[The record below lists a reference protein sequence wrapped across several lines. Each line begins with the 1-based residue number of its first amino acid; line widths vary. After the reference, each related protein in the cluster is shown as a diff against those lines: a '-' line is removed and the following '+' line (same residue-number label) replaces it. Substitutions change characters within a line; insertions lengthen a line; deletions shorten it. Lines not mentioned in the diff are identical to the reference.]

1 MTTERGARDGAP
13 SAAEAAAFDRL
24 FPMLNAFVNEM
35 SELSKKKPDG
45 VVSPLKI
52 RNINRLLT
60 DLGLLLDKDPSRAF
74 VEMLDEETLPQNSDA
89 VVLLSQWRAALS
101 QYKALH
107 YRDDPVTYQRR
118 WFTVEHAAS
127 RPAVTLDPS

>member
-1 MTTERGARDGAP
+1 MTTERGAWDGAP
-13 SAAEAAAFDRL
+13 STAEAAAFDRL
-24 FPMLNAFVNEM
+24 FPMLNAFVDEM

-60 DLGLLLDKDPSRAF
+60 NPGLLLDKDPSRAF

-89 VVLLSQWRAALS
+89 VVLLSQWRAALPR
-101 QYKALH
+101 YKAPPLP
-107 YRDDPVTYQRR
+107 R
-118 WFTVEHAAS
+118 
-127 RPAVTLDPS
+127 

>member
-1 MTTERGARDGAP
+1 MTTEASSHDGAP
-13 SAAEAAAFDRL
+13 SDEEAAAFDRL
-24 FPMLNAFVNEM
+24 FPMLMAFVNEM

-45 VVSPLKI
+45 IVSPLKI

-60 DLGLLLDKDPSRAF
+60 DLGKILDKDPSRAF

-107 YRDDPVTYQRR
+107 HRKDPVTWEPRWYTATAARQR
-118 WFTVEHAAS
+118 
-127 RPAVTLDPS
+127 

>member
-1 MTTERGARDGAP
+1 MPTSREAAEGAP
-13 SAAEAAAFDRL
+13 TADEAAAFDRL

-45 VVSPLKI
+45 IVSPLKI

-89 VVLLSQWRAALS
+89 VVLLTQWRAALS

-107 YRDDPVTYQRR
+107 HRQDPGTYDLR
-118 WFTVEHAAS
+118 WFTTDQPRS
-127 RPAVTLDPS
+127 R